1 MQICKRF
8 KRINEIYNE
17 GAIKY
22 MSETLHKRK
31 PPYLMLVILFI
42 GAFVSFLNNSL
53 LNVALPS
60 IMKDLDIQ
68 DYSTIQWLSTG
79 YMLVSGILIPASA
92 FLITRF
98 SNRSLFITSMVIFIL
113 GTALAAVAPN
123 FGLLLTGRM
132 VQAAGSSVMYFV
144 NEYYASKLSK
154 RKKGNSNGDFWT
166 SYDYSSSNWTDTIR
180 LYCRVL

>member
-31 PPYLMLVILFI
+31 PPYVMLVILFI

-60 IMKDLDIQ
+60 IMKDLNIQ

-79 YMLVSGILIPASA
+79 YMLVSGVLIPASA

-98 SNRSLFITSMVIFIL
+98 SNRSLFITSMVILFL
-113 GTALAAVAPN
+113 
-123 FGLLLTGRM
+123 
-132 VQAAGSSVMYFV
+132 
-144 NEYYASKLSK
+144 
-154 RKKGNSNGDFWT
+154 
-166 SYDYSSSNWTDTIR
+166 
-180 LYCRVL
+180 VLP

>member
-1 MQICKRF
+1 
-8 KRINEIYNE
+8 
-17 GAIKY
+17 

-31 PPYLMLVILFI
+31 PPYVMLVILFI

-60 IMKDLDIQ
+60 IMKDLEIQ

-113 GTALAAVAPN
+113 GTALAAIAPN
-123 FGLLLTGRM
+123 
-132 VQAAGSSVMYFV
+132 
-144 NEYYASKLSK
+144 
-154 RKKGNSNGDFWT
+154 
-166 SYDYSSSNWTDTIR
+166 
-180 LYCRVL
+180 

>member
-22 MSETLHKRK
+22 MSETLHKK
-31 PPYLMLVILFI
+31 KTTICNACNPFI

-60 IMKDLDIQ
+60 IMKDLNIQ

-92 FLITRF
+92 F
-98 SNRSLFITSMVIFIL
+98 
-113 GTALAAVAPN
+113 
-123 FGLLLTGRM
+123 
-132 VQAAGSSVMYFV
+132 
-144 NEYYASKLSK
+144 
-154 RKKGNSNGDFWT
+154 
-166 SYDYSSSNWTDTIR
+166 
-180 LYCRVL
+180 

>member
-1 MQICKRF
+1 
-8 KRINEIYNE
+8 
-17 GAIKY
+17 

-31 PPYLMLVILFI
+31 PPYVMLVILFI

-60 IMKDLDIQ
+60 IMKDLDIK

-98 SNRSLFITSMVIFIL
+98 SNRSLFITSMMIFTL

-132 VQAAGSSVMYFV
+132 VQAAGSSVMGPLLMNIMLVSFPR
-144 NEYYASKLSK
+144 E
-154 RKKGNSNGDFWT
+154 KGNSNGDFWT
-166 SYDYSSSNWTDTIR
+166 SYDYSPSYWTDIIR